1 MTPSIARGLLAAT
14 VTLSLAFACAP
25 IEGTPL
31 SEAPLNAGCPEINSC
46 AAYDV
51 KGTIIPAQCAKDGR
65 CDYGRPD
72 FPFTM
77 VVNVPTTSFYGSGR
91 TFVLTSEVFRPQVGT
106 ARSSTCIAPTCIQL
120 PALTRIEGTYRVT
133 KAAAEVVGLPLTGGT
148 SLPVRVSLL
157 PLVSKS
163 ATEMLGT
170 GVPMDGLFTSS
181 RVVRSQVSYIDAISL
196 GDFRR
201 IAYPEPPFDQYFPPA
216 FTDLAITDGFVPDGF
231 LDEFYLGDA
240 NHPLDD
246 VSGDSRKATVT
257 RDEGLDGWRVWLID
271 SLTERRISSI
281 RTLAGKTMMVR
292 LDTVGQ
298 NIQENV
304 EVIVAPPAD
313 WLGVPRLQS
322 PLLNGVGLESLEL
335 KPVRAPATIK
345 GLVADGE
352 GATLTAIPSRL
363 LFTSTGLRLE
373 SGTLQPLLR
382 YTTAVSTDEKGRF
395 STVLPSGLYDVTIEP
410 AEGTGFSK
418 VKDTFDTDDALPRT
432 YRPPLRTIATG
443 HVVLADGRALSEADI
458 LAIPSSDKPVL
469 GTAVKPRPARTRT
482 DRDGRFR
489 FEVDQGQYDLVVD
502 PQGGTGFPRI
512 LQVRSIGTGTAD
524 IGDIQVA
531 PPARL
536 SFTLRDP
543 SQVGNPIVRA
553 VVRVF
558 SALPGRGEFL
568 VEIGRAMT
576 DEGGQCEILLA
587 QQAR

>member
-1 MTPSIARGLLAAT
+1 M
-14 VTLSLAFACAP
+14 SLAFACSP
-25 IEGTPL
+25 IVGTPL
-31 SEAPLNAGCPEINSC
+31 SEAPLNAGCPEVNPC

-51 KGTIIPAQCAKDGR
+51 EGTLIPAQCAKDGR

-77 VVNVPTTSFYGSGR
+77 VVNVPTSSFFGSGR

-106 ARSSTCIAPTCIQL
+106 QRGTCIAPTCIQL
-120 PALTRIEGTYRVT
+120 PPLTRIEGKYRVT
-133 KAAAEVVGLPLTGGT
+133 KAAAEAVGQPLTEGT
-148 SLPVRVSLL
+148 SLPVNVSLV
-157 PLVSKS
+157 PLVPDS
-163 ATEMLGT
+163 ATEMLTT
-170 GVPMDGLFTSS
+170 GIAMDPVLTSS
-181 RVVRSQVSYIDAISL
+181 RLVGRPAQVSYIDAISL

-201 IAYPEPPFDQYFPPA
+201 IAYPQPPFDQYFPPA
-216 FTDLAITDGFVPDGF
+216 ITDLAITDRYVPDGF
-231 LDEFYLGDA
+231 FDDFYLGDA

-246 VSGDSRKATVT
+246 VSGDSRTATVT
-257 RDEGLDGWRVWLID
+257 RDEGLDGWRVWLVD
-271 SLTERRISSI
+271 SVTERRISSI
-281 RTLAGKTMMVR
+281 RTLGGTKMAVR
-292 LDTVGQ
+292 LDTVGRSLQ
-298 NIQENV
+298 DDV
-304 EVIVAPPAD
+304 DVIVAPPSD

-322 PLLNGVGLESLEL
+322 RLLNGQGLDSLEL
-335 KPVRAPATIK
+335 KPVRAPASIK

-352 GATLTAIPSRL
+352 GVTLIGIPSRL
-363 LFTSTGLRLE
+363 LFTSTGVRLE
-373 SGTLQPLLR
+373 DGTLQPLLR
-382 YTTAVSTDEKGRF
+382 YTTAVSTDETGHF
-395 STVLPSGLYDVTIEP
+395 STVLPPGFYDVTIEP

-418 VKDTFDTDDALPRT
+418 VKDTFDTDDALPKT
-432 YRPPLRTIATG
+432 YRPPLRTVATG
-443 HVVLADGRALSEADI
+443 HVVLADGRPLSEADI
-458 LAIPSSDKPVL
+458 LAIPSSDKPVV

-502 PQGGTGFPRI
+502 PQAGTGFPRI

-553 VVRVF
+553 MVRIF